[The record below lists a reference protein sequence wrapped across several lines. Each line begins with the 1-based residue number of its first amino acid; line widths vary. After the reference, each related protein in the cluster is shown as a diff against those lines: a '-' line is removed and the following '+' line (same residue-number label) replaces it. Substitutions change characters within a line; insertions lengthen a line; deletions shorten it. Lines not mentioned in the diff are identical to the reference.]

1 MALPPKRLSKRA
13 RAPELA
19 ERVLLSPLHCYR
31 IGDPRFPLMDGA
43 GAALIGGRW
52 NSVGRPVVYASLSF
66 GGALIEQLA
75 HAGIGRLP
83 PRIYVAIDV
92 PGGFRVAEPDTNAL
106 AGWDRDDFV
115 ASRRIG
121 HAWLES
127 GRTVALIVP
136 SKTGAPFERHVI
148 LNPRHADF
156 PALVVSQPERLAWD
170 ARLHTRAAR
179 TT

>member
-1 MALPPKRLSKRA
+1 MALAPNRA
-13 RAPELA
+13 RTTELA
-19 ERVLLSPLHCYR
+19 ERVLREPLHCYR

-43 GAALIGGRW
+43 GAALVGGRW

-75 HAGIGRLP
+75 HASIGRLP
-83 PRIYVAIDV
+83 PRVYVAIVV
-92 PGGFRVAEPDTNAL
+92 PTGLRVCEPEADAL

-115 ASRRIG
+115 ASRRIA
-121 HAWLES
+121 HAWLDA
-127 GRTVALIVP
+127 GRAVALIVP
-136 SKTGAPFERHVI
+136 SKTGAPFERHII

-156 PALVVSQPERLAWD
+156 PALVVSPPERLEWD

-179 TT
+179 TP

>member
-1 MALPPKRLSKRA
+1 MALPPKRPSKRA
-13 RAPELA
+13 RAPELP
-19 ERVLLSPLHCYR
+19 ERVLMAPLHCFR
-31 IGDPRFPLMDGA
+31 IGDPRFPLMDGV

-83 PRIYVAIDV
+83 PRVYVLITV
-92 PGGFRVAEPDTNAL
+92 PSGFRVAEPDTNAL

-115 ASRRIG
+115 AGRRIG

-156 PALVVSQPERLAWD
+156 PALVVSPLERLAWD
-170 ARLHTRAAR
+170 ARLDVRAPR
-179 TT
+179 TP